1 MKLLCD
7 IETDN
12 LDPDKVQTL
21 HCLVLKDL
29 DNGRVYSFKGLTDEC
44 KNLLANATS
53 IVGHNFC
60 AYDYR
65 VIERFAPGLIDPKVI
80 LDTLVLSKLLKYN
93 LDDGEGHSLEAWGNR
108 FGSPKHPSP
117 DFNGP
122 SGTSAAELLVYSDE
136 MLEYCKQDVEINAK
150 LYEYLR
156 EHMHNDTWYQAIETE
171 MRMAWICLDMHLN
184 GFKYDKEVA
193 DKLLNSLQ
201 LRLQIL
207 DDKIKVPDHI
217 VPNREY
223 TPRLTKHGTISRNS
237 VPRDWI
243 NLAGVHE
250 GCSFTTFSYSPFN
263 SGSYRDL
270 TSYLDKCGWR
280 PVEPTKTGKGWKIN
294 EVNLATLPE
303 TAPEAARKLVERM
316 LIASRVRTLTEWSK
330 AYDPSDG
337 RVHGDFDSIGTWPG
351 RMGHRRPNM
360 ANVATKKSI
369 KYKGEVLRD
378 LAIDL
383 GGRMRSLWTCSDSSW
398 LVGTDMEAAHVRLF
412 AHYIDDKA
420 FTQAVITGD
429 KKHGTDVHSL
439 NKQVLGDLC
448 PDRDL
453 AKTFLFSFF
462 NGAGPPKV
470 AEIFGCSIESAAK
483 ALAQFNRRY
492 PGIKKLREELIPVY
506 ARQGWFPG
514 LDGRQVTYTQEHGM
528 FAGML
533 QSGES
538 IVMKMANILWRK
550 RLGEQGIN
558 YRQVNLVH
566 DEYVT
571 ECSGDEGLARQIG
584 LVQSESIRDIGVSL
598 RLKCPLAGE
607 YKVGKNWLEVH

>member
-1 MKLLCD
+1 MKIVLD
-7 IETDN
+7 IETDA
-12 LDPDKVQTL
+12 LDIDNVNNIWCIVCKDIDTKKV
-21 HCLVLKDL
+21 HI
-29 DNGRVYSFKGLTDEC
+29 FKGITEEFKIFISDC
-44 KNLLANATS
+44 IS
-53 IVGHNFC
+53 VIGHNIC
-60 AYDYR
+60 MYDYR
-65 VIERFAPGLIDPKVI
+65 VIERFAPGLLDPKVI

-108 FGSPKHPSP
+108 FKMPKHPSP
-117 DFNGP
+117 DF
-122 SGTSAAELLVYSDE
+122 SVYSDE

-171 MRMAWICLDMHLN
+171 MQMAWICLDMHLN
-184 GFKYDKEVA
+184 GFKYDKEAA
-193 DKLLNSLQ
+193 DKLLTDLQ
-201 LRLQIL
+201 LRLQVL
-207 DDKIKVPDHI
+207 DDTIVVPDNI
-217 VPNREY
+217 VFIREVN
-223 TPRLTKHGTISRNS
+223 PRLTKHGTISRTS
-237 VPRDWI
+237 VPRDW
-243 NLAGVHE
+243 NNYLLLHP
-250 GCSFTTFSYSPFN
+250 GCPFSYIRFEKFN
-263 SGSYRDL
+263 PGSYLQL
-270 TSYLDKCGWR
+270 TKYLDSCGWR

-330 AYDPSDG
+330 AYDHSDG
-337 RVHGDFDSIGTWPG
+337 RVHGDFVSIGTWPG

-369 KYKGEVLRD
+369 KYKGEVLHT
-378 LAIDL
+378 LAVDL
-383 GGRMRSLWTCSDSSW
+383 GGRMRSLWTCDNSSC

-412 AHYIDDKA
+412 AHYINDPI
-420 FTQAVITGD
+420 FTKAVIEGD

-492 PGIKKLREELIPVY
+492 PGIKKLREELIPIY

-538 IVMKMANILWRK
+538 IVMKMSNILWRK
-550 RLGEQGIN
+550 ELNERGISFK
-558 YRQVNLVH
+558 QVNLVH
-566 DEYVT
+566 DEFVT
-571 ECSGDEGLARQIG
+571 EYSGDRATAETIG
-584 LVQSESIRDIGVSL
+584 RVQSASL
-598 RLKCPLAGE
+598 RVVGEQLGLRCPLAGE
-607 YKVGKNWLEVH
+607 YKCGKNWLEVH